1 MTIEPARR
9 PRRSSLVP
17 VPGALFSAS
26 RNPPFALLD
35 DRGHEVLLSERA
47 GEAPDPQF
55 YVSPGDLS
63 GLQLY
68 LSHHLHTIV
77 ISETIDVE
85 DRAWALHHLLMYE
98 TANIFRHTLERVP
111 LQPLLALTRELA
123 RFQVEHR
130 ESRSFLDLVFRTNF
144 CPVSHAVET
153 ALCATALA
161 AADGALNT
169 DQIAALSL
177 GGLFA
182 DIGKLTLPAEML
194 VRDARLSDQ
203 EWHQM
208 REHPQRSAQI
218 LRGATGVIPARAML
232 AVLSHHERWDGTGYP
247 AAISGKLIKYEGRVV
262 AIADAF
268 GTIAADGAYRLE
280 PVEALGEMA
289 RAQGHFDPD
298 LLRSFVLLLGS
309 SGAGAPQLEV
319 RAE

>member
-1 MTIEPARR
+1 MTIEPEPR
-9 PRRSSLVP
+9 PRPSSLIP

-26 RNPPFALLD
+26 RNPPFALFD
-35 DRGHEVLLSERA
+35 DRGHEVLLRERA
-47 GEAPDPQF
+47 GEAPDPEF
-55 YVSPGDLS
+55 YISPPDLN

-68 LSHHLHTIV
+68 LSQHLHTIV

-85 DRAWALHHLLMYE
+85 DRAWALHHMLMYE
-98 TANIFRHTLERVP
+98 TANVFHHKLQRVP
-111 LQPLLALTRELA
+111 LQPLLAVTRELA
-123 RFQVEHR
+123 RFQVEHL
-130 ESRSFLDLVFRTNF
+130 ESRSFLDLMFRTNSS
-144 CPVSHAVET
+144 PVSHAVET

-194 VRDARLSDQ
+194 LRDGRLTDQ
-203 EWHQM
+203 EWQQM

-232 AVLSHHERWDGTGYP
+232 AVLSHHERWDGRGYP
-247 AAISGKLIKYEGRVV
+247 AAIAGKLIKYEGRVV

-268 GTIAADGAYRLE
+268 STVSVDGALRVE
-280 PVEALGEMA
+280 PAEALGEMA
-289 RAQGHFDPD
+289 RARGNFDPD
-298 LLRSFVLLLGS
+298 LLRRFVLLLGS
-309 SGAGAPQLEV
+309 PEPEAPHIDA
-319 RAE
+319 RAA